1 MVYHDVFSL
10 TKKMD
15 RNYVMLV
22 AAGQGLFGYP
32 DVSRMA
38 STCTAMRQDMEE
50 TLDKGAQLRELFIQW
65 VAEAHPFCPA
75 MVDSSSSGP
84 AGSDSDDSSS
94 EIDDLLERLR
104 QREEQWHAEDAVE
117 RLPSLH
123 DFQLVD

>member
-1 MVYHDVFSL
+1 
-10 TKKMD
+10 MD
-15 RNYVMLV
+15 PNFPMLV
-22 AAGQGLFGYP
+22 AAWHGLFCYP
-32 DVSRMA
+32 DLSRMA
-38 STCTAMRQDMEE
+38 STCTVMRQDMEE

-65 VAEAHPFCPA
+65 VAEAHVVCPA

-94 EIDDLLERLR
+94 EIDDLLEWLR
-104 QREEQWHAEDAVE
+104 QREEQRHAEDAVE